1 MEVNPVNLHKEETE
15 EKKDVLQQDSGAAET
30 LTTAS
35 DEKHAVEAGDE
46 VSREQDVDDDEN
58 DKDSQPDDEQN
69 QEETT
74 IDHALPAD
82 SATTTEQDGENRTE
96 PEEVKE
102 PVESNETEQ
111 VTATD
116 EPDVQKST
124 NEIVRELFADAT
136 PTTENKLSSPGDNLE
151 SEDYDP
157 ESAFADNNVEKDSIS
172 NDYSENQENKD
183 NSDYEPEFKEEEE
196 EAEEAERKS
205 PVATGFSSKKPHGL
219 AGLPPKPPV
228 NATVKPSTAAITEES
243 SSQQR
248 LKDAYD
254 AIINSP
260 IGRDPEFLRLPAE
273 EQVDAI
279 KDQLQKLGIDLSSG
293 SHPINFDQVYSY
305 NKPFKNLKDPIP
317 LVPIGEFCRR
327 PNITAAMTPEE
338 EQEYA
343 EFIERENYY
352 LNLQNW
358 DEFPDKLRLFIGNL
372 PANTI
377 SKQDLF
383 RIFSKY
389 GEVIQIAIKAG
400 YGFAQFR
407 TGEACLE
414 CIKGETDIPLHNKIL
429 RLDASRPQKSR
440 RPGHPE
446 INNPNMSGRGRE
458 RVRDESEDQDQQPSH
473 KKRKGSIDCQV
484 YVTGKSSVF
493 FIRKVKKAF
502 AMSQVTIDVEDVT
515 QRNISEVL
523 SEAAYSGV
531 LAACVIKEQKVDIQT
546 FENTPDGGIKFDEYA
561 DVEPEE
567 GAEIVLKAKVKKY
580 GDRLP
585 AYVPQD
591 TSYHDN
597 SRSHTAGPAHSSGP
611 RRGGERN
618 RGSRRGDRHG
628 GRRGGYGAHNND
640 YGHGR
645 GRGSNYDSWNQQPYG
660 SVPPPPQQQPYG
672 SVPPPPSSS
681 SSRQPHSYGQPY
693 YGNQQPS
700 YGSPVQQPAI
710 NQWNSPVQ
718 PPQNP
723 ANNLLQGLNA
733 AQIQSMIQLLQSQQ
747 QGAPPPQ
754 GNYGQPSRPGPAP
767 NTYGGMGYNNN
778 YGSNAPS
785 LAPQPQGPNDNT
797 ANQVQALLA
806 QLQQSNQQGNAY
818 GQNSSQNQQGQ
829 GSSFY
834 DTLSRLA
841 KQ

>member
-1 MEVNPVNLHKEETE
+1 MEVSPVNLHKEETE
-15 EKKDVLQQDSGAAET
+15 ENKAIVQQDSETAAET
-30 LTTAS
+30 VTTAS

-46 VSREQDVDDDEN
+46 VNQEPAVDNDGN
-58 DKDSQPDDEQN
+58 DKDNQSDDKQN
-69 QEETT
+69 QDEAAIDPAPQADTTDDTEKDSETK
-74 IDHALPAD
+74 
-82 SATTTEQDGENRTE
+82 TE

-102 PVESNETEQ
+102 PVESKEPEQ
-111 VTATD
+111 VAATD
-116 EPDVQKST
+116 EPDVKKST
-124 NEIVRELFADAT
+124 NEIVQELFADAT
-136 PTTENKLSSPGDNLE
+136 PTADNKLSSPGNLE

-157 ESAFADNNVEKDSIS
+157 ESAFTDNNIEKDSKF
-172 NDYSENQENKD
+172 NDNSEIQENKD
-183 NSDYEPEFKEEEE
+183 NSDYEPELKED
-196 EAEEAERKS
+196 AERKS
-205 PVATGFSSKKPHGL
+205 PATASISITKPHGP

-260 IGRDPEFLRLPAE
+260 IGRDPEFLKLPAE

-317 LVPIGEFCRR
+317 LVPIGQFCRR
-327 PNITAAMTPEE
+327 PNITAPTTPEE

-343 EFIERENYY
+343 DFIERENYY

-414 CIKGETDIPLHNKIL
+414 CIKGETNIPLHNKIL

-458 RVRDESEDQDQQPSH
+458 RVRDESQDQDEQPSH
-473 KKRKGSIDCQV
+473 KKRKGNIDCQV

-515 QRNISEVL
+515 QRNINEVL

-546 FENTPDGGIKFDEYA
+546 FESTPDGGIKFDEYA

-597 SRSHTAGPAHSSGP
+597 SRSHPAGPAYNSGP

-628 GRRGGYGAHNND
+628 GRRGGYGAPNND

-645 GRGSNYDSWNQQPYG
+645 GRGSNHNSWNQQPYG

-672 SVPPPPSSS
+672 SVPPPPPQSS
-681 SSRQPHSYGQPY
+681 SSRPPQSYGQPY
-693 YGNQQPS
+693 YGNQQPT
-700 YGSPVQQPAI
+700 YGSPVQQPAM
-710 NQWNSPVQ
+710 NQWNSPPQ

-723 ANNLLQGLNA
+723 AANLLQGLNP

-747 QGAPPPQ
+747 QGGQPPQ
-754 GNYGQPSRPGPAP
+754 GNYGQPQRPAP
-767 NTYGGMGYNNN
+767 NSYGGMGYNNNNN

-785 LAPQPQGPNDNT
+785 MAPQPQGTNDNS

-806 QLQQSNQQGNAY
+806 QLQSNQQGNSY
-818 GQNSSQNQQGQ
+818 GQPSSQNQQGQ